1 MPFKVAVII
10 RCYVYNYL
18 YQIVLIFYPN
28 AALFFLVLISY
39 SDTINA
45 TKDTIRNVTLLL
57 EPGEDLCLACPVTDS
72 EVKKMEWWLGMKE
85 LRLYRDS
92 ITVTDYYKSS
102 LNTCSPGNYSL
113 GIQNIPINLSD
124 TEYTCW
130 RSGELLAVFKIK
142 IEVTPT
148 VKILFSHDNYPSTEA
163 VVDDLTC
170 VIYRAIQ
177 PFNITWFVDG
187 LFHKQYMF
195 NDRDRSIANFN
206 STISATSVPFRRNF
220 ANISCQIDG
229 PFVAFGS
236 NFIVLRHT
244 FGQND
249 TAFST
254 LTAET
259 SGKATS
265 LLVCLKTSTLFEY
278 WSAQYFH
285 NERNQKCFAKVL
297 SGSATVDEARSF
309 QELALNLRSLKEHS
323 NLVKIVYIAVDEV
336 PQTIFYEH
344 MNFGTLRDFMMSNY
358 QESRAS
364 RAISKVVNMN
374 KTLKHNMNNQL
385 RDLLYFSSSVTKG
398 IRYISKH
405 KFSHP
410 ALRLN
415 KVLLTQ
421 HGECKIY
428 DICQTEKAMRRIAEH
443 MEKEHPPI
451 AWMSPEAVFN
461 NQYTEASDVWG
472 LAVLFWEL
480 YSFGALPLVT
490 LSNSEVEQRMA
501 EGLNLPQPSFCPA
514 AMYNMMVSCWDVR
527 QGHRPTF
534 KEIQNQINDIFN
546 NLEKE
551 KQKDNV
557 FENEQLPYFVLEG

>member
-1 MPFKVAVII
+1 
-10 RCYVYNYL
+10 
-18 YQIVLIFYPN
+18 
-28 AALFFLVLISY
+28 
-39 SDTINA
+39 
-45 TKDTIRNVTLLL
+45 
-57 EPGEDLCLACPVTDS
+57 
-72 EVKKMEWWLGMKE
+72 MEWWLGMKE

-249 TAFST
+249 TGKASLNKMQFSSWQTNDDAAVNTRTSVLAYDDINDEEGDDTPVDVHGSSFST

-323 NLVKIVYIAVDEV
+323 NLVKIVYIAVDE
-336 PQTIFYEH
+336 
-344 MNFGTLRDFMMSNY
+344 GTSTNCMD
-358 QESRAS
+358 
-364 RAISKVVNMN
+364 V
-374 KTLKHNMNNQL
+374 
-385 RDLLYFSSSVTKG
+385 
-398 IRYISKH
+398 
-405 KFSHP
+405 
-410 ALRLN
+410 
-415 KVLLTQ
+415 
-421 HGECKIY
+421 
-428 DICQTEKAMRRIAEH
+428 
-443 MEKEHPPI
+443 
-451 AWMSPEAVFN
+451 PEAVFN

-527 QGHRPTF
+527 KGHRPTF